1 MQKTAAIKKD
11 PAAKASSK
19 SIDKKTGKFRSW
31 LYKEMPLIL
40 SFLIPF
46 FVMIL
51 VFIQR
56 GIYPF
61 GDRSFLRTDL
71 YHQYAP
77 FFKELLNK
85 LQSGESLLYSWDIG
99 NGSNFLALYCYYLS
113 SPINWLLVFCPEDY
127 VIEFITYTIVL
138 KISLSGFTM
147 AYYLKHHKPVLL
159 KKKRRKGEE
168 KENAPEKPKADT
180 PDYGI
185 TMFAVFYALSGFMA
199 AYSWNIMW
207 LDCILIFPIIIL
219 GLEKLVK
226 EDKCLLYCLTLAFSI
241 LTNYYIAIM
250 ICIALV
256 FYFIMLLIIEPS
268 SREEILYDEE
278 RGENFRRV
286 HYMNY
291 PKKIL
296 EFAGYSILAA
306 GISCILLIPAYYAL
320 QMSASANSTFPQTF
334 TSYFSIMEMLAR
346 HLDNV
351 EVHLGLEHWPNIF
364 CGVAV
369 FIFIPL
375 YVMNDRI
382 SVREKAAYFVMIL
395 FLLAS
400 FSMNFLNFIWH
411 GFHYPNSLPCRQSFV
426 YIFLLLTMAYKGY
439 QGLRDRSIRQV
450 TTSIWIAIGFILI
463 CEALYSEDVDWN
475 FSIYYVSI
483 IFVAIYGLLA
493 YLRCRYKNGAGF
505 LAIMGLLLVFTEN
518 FMNTTNTSVTTISRT
533 NYVEYDDDYETLI
546 EYAESISDSVFYRYE
561 KLKLRT
567 KNDGSWYQYPSISVF
582 SSTANAALSTYYK
595 TLGMEAATNAY
606 SKTGSTLVIDM
617 LFSVK
622 YEFSNITYSDNALRK
637 LVKASGNVKLYE
649 NTCAL
654 PLGFMVPSDME
665 DAWYTDGS
673 NPIDTQNSFI
683 SASTGLYNTFKY
695 LDVPD
700 DDGDSY
706 SCTYVVEEDGYY
718 YAYLLNSNIDD
729 ATTTVVSGDGSHST
743 QTTSHSNLK
752 RSFVLDIGYAYAGD
766 TITITSDTDDQTL
779 LFSLYVLQEDVLLE
793 AYDILNSQ
801 GLNIATMSDTDIL
814 GSINVDEDGL
824 MYTSIAYD
832 EGWTVYVDGEEVE
845 TVNFKDAMLAIP
857 LTAGYH
863 TIHMVYSPQG
873 FDLGIFITI
882 CSILV
887 LILLTFLR
895 ISISRRITSSP
906 FVEDFYPEDEE
917 GDEDADTP
925 YTELIADKKPTPDIV
940 AVPEVEECPP
950 ENEEEPVERDLT
962 GDAPVSDNE

>member
-1 MQKTAAIKKD
+1 MQKTATTKAAKKD
-11 PAAKASSK
+11 SASKTSSK
-19 SIDKKTGKFRSW
+19 NRAQGSGKLRAW
-31 LYKEMPLIL
+31 LVKEMPLIL

-56 GIYPF
+56 EIYPF

-85 LQSGESLLYSWDIG
+85 LQDGESLLYSWDIG

-113 SPINWLLVFCPEDY
+113 SPINWLLVFCPEEF

-138 KISLSGFTM
+138 KISLSGLTM

-159 KKKRRKGEE
+159 KKKHRKDGGGES
-168 KENAPEKPKADT
+168 DT
-180 PDYGI
+180 AKDNSVPDYGI
-185 TMFAVFYALSGFMA
+185 TMFAVFYALSGYMA

-241 LTNYYIAIM
+241 LTNYYISIM

-256 FYFIMLLIIEPS
+256 FYFIMLLVIEPT
-268 SREEILYDEE
+268 SREEILFDEKK
-278 RGENFRRV
+278 GESFKRV
-286 HYMNY
+286 YYMNY

-296 EFAGYSILAA
+296 EFAGYSLLAA
-306 GISCILLIPAYYAL
+306 GISCILLIPAFYAL

-334 TSYFSIMEMLAR
+334 SSYFSIMEMLVR

-351 EVHLGLEHWPNIF
+351 EVELGLDHWPNIF

-369 FIFIPL
+369 LIFIPL
-375 YVMNDRI
+375 YIMNDRV
-382 SVREKAAYFVMIL
+382 SVREKIAYFVMIL

-426 YIFLLLTMAYKGY
+426 YIFLVLTMAYKGY
-439 QGLRDRSIRQV
+439 QGLRERSIKQV

-463 CEALYSEDVDWN
+463 CEALYSEEVDWN
-475 FSIYYVSI
+475 FTIYYVSI
-483 IFVAIYGLLA
+483 IFVAVYGLLA
-493 YLRCRYKNGAGF
+493 YLRCRYKNGAAF
-505 LAIMGLLLVFTEN
+505 LAVIGLLLVFTEN

-533 NYVEYDDDYETLI
+533 NYVEYDEDYETLI

-582 SSTANAALSTYYK
+582 SSTANAALSSYYK
-595 TLGMEAATNAY
+595 TLGMESATNAY

-637 LVKASGNVKLYE
+637 LAQTSGSVKLYE

-665 DAWYTDGS
+665 DIWYTDGD
-673 NPIDTQNSFI
+673 NPIDTQNNFI

-695 LDVPD
+695 VDVPD

-706 SCTYVVEEDGYY
+706 SCTYTVEEDGYY
-718 YAYLLNSNIDD
+718 YAYLLNSSIDD
-729 ATTTVVSGDGSHST
+729 ATTKVESGDGSHST

-766 TITITSDTDDQTL
+766 TITITSDTDNQTL
-779 LFSLYVLQEDVLLE
+779 LFSLYVLDEDTLIE
-793 AYDILNSQ
+793 AYNILNSQ
-801 GLNIATMSDTDIL
+801 GLNIATMSDTEIL
-814 GSINVDEDGL
+814 GSIDVEEDGL

-845 TVNFKDAMLAIP
+845 AVSFKDAMLAIP
-857 LTAGYH
+857 LTAGSH
-863 TIHMVYSPQG
+863 TIRLVYSPQG
-873 FDLGIFITI
+873 FTLGIFITI
-882 CSILV
+882 CSIIV
-887 LILLTFLR
+887 LILLIILR
-895 ISISRRITSSP
+895 RLMSKRQVSSP
-906 FVEDFYPEDEE
+906 FIEDFYPEDEDMLE
-917 GDEDADTP
+917 ADVKEDVSTEASDEIDEVAAKIDAA
-925 YTELIADKKPTPDIV
+925 LK
-940 AVPEVEECPP
+940 
-950 ENEEEPVERDLT
+950 
-962 GDAPVSDNE
+962 DNEKETTT